1 MIIGVITF
9 GFTPLTKAETPALL
23 AEAINHWDAGQKD
36 LAFTQ
41 HGSLLGEKDQ
51 VEKTWV
57 ERYDPSLP
65 DNQRWRLLEVNGK
78 PATDEERKKWE
89 SKKNNKPRK
98 KALKPL
104 SEYLDLPNAKKLDET
119 DKATRFEVGLR
130 PDAMRLAS
138 VEKLVLIMTI
148 DKTQKDITHIA
159 ATLREP
165 MKIALG
171 LAKVTDVD
179 FDVRMEPDSEKKDGK
194 TTGDVK
200 EGSTAKVVMSK
211 FGDPMEYRWSD
222 FKRVDAYGTK
232 PGANAAAGAPVT
244 SSPSS
249 TSETPEATPSSTP
262 TRTPAPTRA
271 AK

>member
-1 MIIGVITF
+1 MIIGVLAVS
-9 GFTPLTKAETPALL
+9 FTSIAKAETPALL
-23 AEAINHWDAGQKD
+23 TEAINHWDAGQKD

-41 HGSLLGEKDQ
+41 HGALLGEKDQ

-65 DNQRWRLLEVNGK
+65 DSQRWRLLEVNGK
-78 PATDEERKKWE
+78 PATDAERKKWE
-89 SKKNNKPRK
+89 SKKNSKPRK

-104 SEYLDLPNAKKLDET
+104 SEYLDLPNARKLDET
-119 DKATRFEVGLR
+119 DKVARFEVGLR
-130 PDAMRLAS
+130 PDAMRLAA
-138 VEKLVLIMTI
+138 VEKLALIMTI

-179 FDVRMEPDSEKKDGK
+179 FDVHVEPDSEKKDGQ
-194 TTGDVK
+194 TVGDVK
-200 EGSTAKVVMSK
+200 EGSTAKVVVSK

-222 FKRVDAYGTK
+222 FKRVDAYGSKGTSAGSIST
-232 PGANAAAGAPVT
+232 GARSADASSASVSSSASSEMAP
-244 SSPSS
+244 
-249 TSETPEATPSSTP
+249 TPP
-262 TRTPAPTRA
+262 PTRA